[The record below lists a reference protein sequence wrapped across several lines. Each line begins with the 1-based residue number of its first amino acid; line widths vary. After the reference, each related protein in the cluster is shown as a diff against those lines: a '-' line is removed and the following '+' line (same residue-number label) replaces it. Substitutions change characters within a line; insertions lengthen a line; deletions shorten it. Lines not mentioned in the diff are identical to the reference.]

1 MDFNTY
7 TDGFFDVSEK
17 FGFLPKKEP
26 LLKLPYQFKDLQKL
40 IDSMPIFKD
49 DKTPGLLSK
58 EGAIEIE
65 VAKLP
70 NYIDLVEKEENPFIL
85 QALFRSYAFI
95 SSAFTL
101 APAHFNYIKTGKYGK
116 ANNILPKQIAEPFVK
131 VSKKINVYPWLDY
144 HYAYS
149 LGNYSKKNPKEGFNW
164 ENLNMA
170 AKFSGLPDER
180 GFIMLHVDINQY
192 SPDLVKSVISFQKNH
207 KTIKDTNKALSLSLT
222 TMKKINERRQLM
234 WIASRWKHYNDF
246 RIFIMGI
253 KGNEEIFGKGL
264 VYEGVSKT
272 PMKYRGQTGAQD
284 NIIPMMDIFTGII
297 NHYPKND
304 LTRYLQDLRSYRPKC
319 IQNFLEDLK
328 NYFSKKENNVS
339 ELLIKQKNY
348 SGIKI
353 LLEILEEIYL
363 FRNGHWQFVQKY
375 IMKNTAYPRA
385 TGGTPII
392 SWIPNQIKAVFSSM
406 EHSYNSLPV
415 SFIETQMKSWSE
427 NFENKKSLLNK
438 QLEILSKENYDANK
452 VLSLNK
458 KLNLSDQPK

>member
-207 KTIKDTNKALSLSLT
+207 KTIKDTNKALSLSLR

-328 NYFSKKENNVS
+328 NYFSKKENNIN

-353 LLEILEEIYL
+353 LLEILEEVYL

-375 IMKNTAYPRA
+375 IMANTKYAKA

-392 SWIPNQIKAVFSSM
+392 SWIPNQITAVLNYM
-406 EHSYNSLPV
+406 DDVINLLPQNSE
-415 SFIETQMKSWSE
+415 FIDITEFDSKLS
-427 NFENKKSLLNK
+427 KKRDLLNK
-438 QLEILSKENYDANK
+438 QLKLLHGDDYNADE
-452 VLSLNK
+452 VFSLNK
-458 KLNLSDQPK
+458 KMSLNDD

>member
-1 MDFNTY
+1 MDFNKY

-26 LLKLPYQFKDLQKL
+26 LLKLPYQFQDLQKL

-149 LGNYSKKNPKEGFNW
+149 LGNYCKKNPKEGFNW

-207 KTIKDTNKALSLSLT
+207 KTIKDTNKALSLSLR

-253 KGNEEIFGKGL
+253 KGNEEIFGEGL

-272 PMKYRGQTGAQD
+272 PMKY
-284 NIIPMMDIFTGII
+284 
-297 NHYPKND
+297 
-304 LTRYLQDLRSYRPKC
+304 
-319 IQNFLEDLK
+319 
-328 NYFSKKENNVS
+328 
-339 ELLIKQKNY
+339 
-348 SGIKI
+348 
-353 LLEILEEIYL
+353 
-363 FRNGHWQFVQKY
+363 
-375 IMKNTAYPRA
+375 
-385 TGGTPII
+385 
-392 SWIPNQIKAVFSSM
+392 
-406 EHSYNSLPV
+406 
-415 SFIETQMKSWSE
+415 
-427 NFENKKSLLNK
+427 
-438 QLEILSKENYDANK
+438 
-452 VLSLNK
+452 
-458 KLNLSDQPK
+458 

>member
-1 MDFNTY
+1 
-7 TDGFFDVSEK
+7 
-17 FGFLPKKEP
+17 
-26 LLKLPYQFKDLQKL
+26 
-40 IDSMPIFKD
+40 
-49 DKTPGLLSK
+49 
-58 EGAIEIE
+58 
-65 VAKLP
+65 
-70 NYIDLVEKEENPFIL
+70 
-85 QALFRSYAFI
+85 
-95 SSAFTL
+95 
-101 APAHFNYIKTGKYGK
+101 
-116 ANNILPKQIAEPFVK
+116 
-131 VSKKINVYPWLDY
+131 
-144 HYAYS
+144 
-149 LGNYSKKNPKEGFNW
+149 
-164 ENLNMA
+164 
-170 AKFSGLPDER
+170 
-180 GFIMLHVDINQY
+180 
-192 SPDLVKSVISFQKNH
+192 
-207 KTIKDTNKALSLSLT
+207 
-222 TMKKINERRQLM
+222 MKHGR
-234 WIASRWKHYNDF
+234 
-246 RIFIMGI
+246 
-253 KGNEEIFGKGL
+253 
-264 VYEGVSKT
+264 
-272 PMKYRGQTGAQD
+272 QTGAQD

-452 VLSLNK
+452 VLLLNK

>member
-1 MDFNTY
+1 MEYNTY
-7 TDGFFDVSEK
+7 TDGFFDVGEK
-17 FGFLPKKEP
+17 FGFLPKKDP
-26 LLKLPYQFKDLQKL
+26 LLKLPYQFKGLQNL
-40 IDSMPIFKD
+40 IDSMPIVKD
-49 DKTPGLLSK
+49 NKTPGLLSK

-65 VAKLP
+65 VSKLP
-70 NYIDLVEKEENPFIL
+70 NYVKLIDKEKDPFIL
-85 QALFRSYAFI
+85 QALFRSYAFVT
-95 SSAFTL
+95 SAFTL
-101 APAHFNYIKTGKYGK
+101 APAHFAYVKTGKYGK
-116 ANNILPKQIAEPFVK
+116 ANNKLPIQIAEPFVK
-131 VSKKINVYPWLDY
+131 VSNKIDVYPWLDY

-149 LGNYSKKNPKEGFNW
+149 LGNYSKKNSKKGFNW
-164 ENLNMA
+164 KNLNMA

-192 SPDLVKSVISFQKNH
+192 SPDLVKSVINFQKNH
-207 KTIKDTNKALSLSLT
+207 ETIKDTNKALNLSLK

-264 VYEGVSKT
+264 VYEGISKT
-272 PMKYRGQTGAQD
+272 PMQYRGQTGAQD

-297 NHYPKND
+297 NHYPKNE
-304 LTRYLQDLRSYRPKC
+304 LTTYLQDLRSYRPKC
-319 IQNFLEDLK
+319 IQKFLEDLK
-328 NYFSKKENNVS
+328 NYFSIKENTIIK
-339 ELLIKQKNY
+339 LLIKQKNY

-353 LLEILEEIYL
+353 LLGILEEVYL

-392 SWIPNQIKAVFSSM
+392 SWIPNQIKAVFLSM
-406 EHSYNSLPV
+406 EYCFNKLPNY
-415 SFIETQMKSWSE
+415 FIKADMKSWKES
-427 NFENKKSLLNK
+427 FENKKSLLNK
-438 QLEILSKENYDANK
+438 QLEILSEKNYDANK
-452 VLSLNK
+452 VLLLNT

>member
-1 MDFNTY
+1 MEYNTY
-7 TDGFFDVSEK
+7 TDGFFDVGEK
-17 FGFLPKKEP
+17 FGFLPKREP
-26 LLKLPYQFKDLQKL
+26 LLKLPSQFKELQK
-40 IDSMPIFKD
+40 IIESMPIFTD
-49 DKTPGLLSK
+49 DGTPGLLSK

-65 VAKLP
+65 ISKLP
-70 NYIDLVEKEENPFIL
+70 NYVKLIDKEKDPFIL

-101 APAHFNYIKTGKYGK
+101 APAHFAYIKTGKYGK
-116 ANNILPKQIAEPFVK
+116 ANNNLPKQIAEPFVK
-131 VSKKINVYPWLDY
+131 VSKKIDVYPWLDY

-149 LGNYSKKNPKEGFNW
+149 LGNYSKKNSKKGFNW

-180 GFIMLHVDINQY
+180 GFIMLHVDINQH
-192 SPDLVKSVISFQKNH
+192 SPDLIKSLISFQKNH
-207 KTIKDTNKALSLSLT
+207 ETIKETNKALNLSLK
-222 TMKKINERRQLM
+222 TMRNINKRRQLM
-234 WIASRWKHYNDF
+234 WTASRWKHYNDF

-272 PMKYRGQTGAQD
+272 PRQYRGQTGAQD

-328 NYFSKKENNVS
+328 NYFSKKGNTIIEV
-339 ELLIKQKNY
+339 LIKQKNY

-392 SWIPNQIKAVFSSM
+392 SWIPNQIKAVFLSM
-406 EHSYNSLPV
+406 EYSFNKLPND
-415 SFIETQMKSWSE
+415 FIKAHMKSWTES
-427 NFENKKSLLNK
+427 FENKKSLLDK
-438 QLEILSKENYDANK
+438 QLEILSKKNYDANK